1 MEKIFIRKLTI
12 EKVRNLKPMTIPLSD
27 QKIKHLIF
35 TGKNG
40 SGKTTLLN
48 CLAESLDSMNQNC
61 LYRYDNQKDMDIIWT
76 DDMSV
81 QPDEDK
87 HRFTIEMNCPLVDF
101 GSAFESG
108 EFVLAYYKADR
119 IFNTDIPRHVEKVE
133 LQRKYNI
140 YDTPRQDFVKYLL
153 DMKVTQALAVSGGK
167 KEKALKIQ
175 QWLDSFEQLLQRIFE
190 DNKLKLLFDEDSFL
204 FSILQPGKEAFD
216 FNTLSS
222 GYAAVLDI
230 VVDIMLRMERR
241 INKTFIYDLAGIVL
255 IDEIET
261 HLHLELQKKVLD
273 LLTTIFPNIQF
284 IVTTHSPFVLNNLEN
299 VVIYDLEQNIL
310 VENGLANIPYDGIVE
325 GYFHADVLSEKLKEK
340 FDKYKSLVKKENLE
354 DADFEQLTNLE
365 IYLDEIPDYL
375 GLGITTEYQRLKL
388 EFSQRTDID
397 D

>member
-87 HRFTIEMNCPLVDF
+87 HRFTIEMNCPLVDL

-119 IFNTDIPRHVEKVE
+119 FFNTDIPRHVEKVE

-325 GYFHADVLSEKLKEK
+325 GYFRADVLSEKLKEK